1 MKEKLLDAQLDQK
14 HIKGEFLRSKGRYQ
28 ELVKKNSLVDV
39 IFNNIMKYE
48 VGKLWQE
55 GKEKN
60 RQKVKFLCSKWKKS
74 KDQISE
80 IRGVKYRDEDL
91 DVEISDKNE
100 EAVVYGKA
108 TVSENMS
115 ESKIHGLQPNLFKR
129 LRCRNREGI
138 DERQISTHG

>member
-28 ELVKKNSLVDV
+28 ELVKKNSLIDV

-60 RQKVKFLCSKWKKS
+60 RQKE
-74 KDQISE
+74 SE
-80 IRGVKYRDEDL
+80 
-91 DVEISDKNE
+91 
-100 EAVVYGKA
+100 
-108 TVSENMS
+108 VSM
-115 ESKIHGLQPNLFKR
+115 
-129 LRCRNREGI
+129 
-138 DERQISTHG
+138 